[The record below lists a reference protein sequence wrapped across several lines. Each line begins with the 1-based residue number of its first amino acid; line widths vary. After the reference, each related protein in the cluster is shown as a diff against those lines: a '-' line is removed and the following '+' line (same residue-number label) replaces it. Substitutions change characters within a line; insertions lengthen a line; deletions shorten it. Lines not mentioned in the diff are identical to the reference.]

1 MAIGVAAGE
10 GAGVGAGDGAG
21 AGAGA
26 GEAGGAGTTD
36 GGGVGT
42 GGGVDSSAPH
52 EVNTGMLSIKAAVTS
67 HSSVFFFTVHLPG

>member
-10 GAGVGAGDGAG
+10 GAVVGAGDGAG
-21 AGAGA
+21 AGAG
-26 GEAGGAGTTD
+26 GAGGAGTTD

-52 EVNTGMLSIKAAVTS
+52 EVNTGLLSIKAAVTS
-67 HSSVFFFTVHLPG
+67 HGIVFFFTVHLPG